1 MGSPSAWT
9 VPLLA
14 ASVICRCACGVLAL
28 LVLTVCGCGTATK
41 DPLQSA
47 VGSAPATTRQQPNA
61 NTAAEAEAELAKT
74 RSRAMERALQAAAA
88 AIQKMESESKKLAA
102 LDYFRPGQPKL
113 MALIRTVK
121 QEIGAVDT
129 TGCPQEF
136 RDAYLDFTHRLNDGW
151 DAMDPYLG
159 WRGQKMGLITPWKI
173 LEVDEKTDQAMRP
186 MNVAWQRLERL
197 AVAGGA
203 TLPK

>member
-1 MGSPSAWT
+1 
-9 VPLLA
+9 VF
-14 ASVICRCACGVLAL
+14 ASLAL
-28 LVLTVCGCGTATK
+28 TICGCSTAPK
-41 DPLQSA
+41 APLQNAAGHLSF
-47 VGSAPATTRQQPNA
+47 ATDSKSK
-61 NTAAEAEAELAKT
+61 AEAAAAVAELART
-74 RSRAMERALQAAAA
+74 RARAMERALQAAVA
-88 AIQKMESESKKLAA
+88 AIQKMESESKKLGA
-102 LDYFRPGQPKL
+102 LDYFRLGQPKL

-159 WRGQKMGLITPWKI
+159 WRGQKMGLLKPWKI
-173 LEVDEKTDQAMRP
+173 FEIDEKSDEAMRP
-186 MNVAWQRLERL
+186 MNLAWQRLERI

-203 TLPK
+203 TIPK